1 MTFTQ
6 YNEFSIYL
14 KYLEVMQNNALMY
27 IPDLNQQILAKRMA
41 DHIVSLVG

>member
-6 YNEFSIYL
+6 YDEFSNYL
-14 KYLEVMQNNALMY
+14 KYLEVIQNNALMY
-27 IPDLNQQILAKRMA
+27 IPDLNQQILAKRMT